1 MDVFRCDLKNLQNL
15 ALGFGVGAFVQ
26 AIEDDD
32 ARYFMWVNAIV
43 KHFIE
48 RAYKQRKYLGFK
60 GPRKNDFVFLN
71 YLSNTSAKL

>member
-1 MDVFRCDLKNLQNL
+1 MYLFRCDLKNFQNL
-15 ALGFGVGAFVQ
+15 ALGFGVGAFIQ

-32 ARYFMWVNAIV
+32 VRDFTWVNAIV

-60 GPRKNDFVFLN
+60 GPRKNYFVSLN
-71 YLSNTSAKL
+71 DLSNTSAKL